1 MNTLKV
7 FLKRYAILL
16 FFPLTYLLS
25 WMSVLAPQ
33 ANGGIL
39 PHGPAL
45 AALILIALTEGRAG
59 LSVWWRRVTN
69 WRVNWVWYLAAP
81 AIMIAFQLGGGVINL
96 IMGAALHPIEWSKL
110 WPSVIMLLF
119 LGGQWEEP
127 GWTAYA
133 LPELQERFAG
143 RPLLASAILGAL
155 RAIWH
160 LPLVVSGAIPWY
172 DVVFLSFAFQF
183 MISWLY
189 NRTNGSALIAVL
201 FHFTSNIL
209 GLVTRQLFTGA
220 DYTRHYILFIAV
232 AFVITG
238 LIVASTGLR
247 LGMRKKEETSSAQP
261 ARAWMGSMMLESE
274 EMSIPKKIMSF

>member
-7 FLKRYAILL
+7 FLKRYAVVL
-16 FFPLTYLLS
+16 FFPLAYLLS
-25 WMSVLAPQ
+25 WISILAPQ

-39 PHGPAL
+39 PHGPAF

-59 LSVWWRRVTN
+59 LSVWWKRITN

-81 AIMIAFQLGGGVINL
+81 AIMIAFHIVGGSINL
-96 IMGAALHPIEWSKL
+96 LMGANLQPFDWSPV
-110 WPSVIMLLF
+110 WPSVILLAF

-133 LPELQERFAG
+133 LPKLQERFAG
-143 RPLLASAILGAL
+143 RPLFASALLGAF
-155 RAIWH
+155 RAVWH
-160 LPLVVSGAIPWY
+160 LPLMFSGAIPWY

-189 NRTNGSALIAVL
+189 NRTNRSAWIAIL

-209 GLVTRQLFTGA
+209 GVVTRQLFTGA

-232 AFVITG
+232 ACVLTA
-238 LIVASTGLR
+238 LLVASTGSR
-247 LGMRKKEETSSAQP
+247 LGMRKEAEQPLTSGQVT
-261 ARAWMGSMMLESE
+261 G
-274 EMSIPKKIMSF
+274 